1 MSMKQLPQII
11 IILLLIALLGLTL
24 HNNRQKTQMLIELS
38 SAQPAEVPVLVTV
51 AAKGG
56 LEREIRL
63 PGILVPRSEVMVI
76 SQTQGT
82 VRELLCTVGRRV
94 RAGEVLLR
102 VESELIGAE
111 LRVAESAFRKSSEDF
126 ERARRLLA
134 GEAITEQQY
143 EGLRLAWE
151 AAEARYIAA
160 RKRFEDTSVKAPIAG
175 SVNQVFV
182 RQGALLGP
190 GAPVCEIIGSS
201 GLRLQ
206 ARVTEQEIALLRE
219 GMPAQ
224 VRVSGLGGS
233 QFQGL
238 ITGMAAK
245 ADMSMQYLVE
255 IDPGLPDDGSAYAG
269 MIAEATVVLGDSVPA
284 FILPRRAL
292 LGTIQQPEIFIVQN
306 GKASRRQLELL
317 GAVGQYVKVS
327 GNLTEG
333 DRVVISGQN
342 NLSEGMRVRIIQDQA
357 P

>member
-1 MSMKQLPQII
+1 MSMKHLPRII

-24 HNNRQKTQMLIELS
+24 HNNRKQTRMLIELS
-38 SAQPAEVPVLVTV
+38 SAQPAEVPVLVTI
-51 AAKGG
+51 AAKGE
-56 LEREIRL
+56 LEQVVRL
-63 PGILVPRSEVMVI
+63 PGTLVPRSEVMVL

-82 VRELLCTVGRRV
+82 VMELLCAVGSRV
-94 RAGEVLLR
+94 RPGEVLLR
-102 VESELIGAE
+102 VDSELIGAE
-111 LRVAESAFRKSSEDF
+111 FQVAESAFRKSSDDF

-143 EGLRLAWE
+143 GGLRLALE

-160 RKRFEDTSVKAPIAG
+160 RKRFEDSSVKAPIAG
-175 SVNQVFV
+175 TVNQVFV

-190 GAPVCEIIGSS
+190 GAPVCEIVGSS

-219 GMPAQ
+219 GMRAQ
-224 VRVSGLGGS
+224 IQVSGLGGR
-233 QFQGL
+233 QFQGF

-255 IDPGLPDDGSAYAG
+255 IDPGLPDDGSVYAG
-269 MIAEATVVLGDSVPA
+269 MIAEASVILADSTPA

-292 LGTIQQPEIFIVQN
+292 LGTARHPEIFIVEN
-306 GKASRRQLELL
+306 GKAAHRRLELL
-317 GAVGQYVKVS
+317 GASGQHIKVS
-327 GNLTEG
+327 GDLTEG
-333 DRVVISGQN
+333 DQVVISGQN